1 MLEVKYSTKFKRDL
15 KVCQKRHYDMAD
27 YDLPAM
33 QRQNEAQHNSP
44 AAHRRAAGL
53 QMCCPIMR
61 IFKWTFCVF
70 DWMLFGILRAKVC
83 SNAQKRHA
91 DPLETSV
98 PFCIASVI

>member
-33 QRQNEAQHNSP
+33 QGRNEAQP
-44 AAHRRAAGL
+44 
-53 QMCCPIMR
+53 
-61 IFKWTFCVF
+61 
-70 DWMLFGILRAKVC
+70 
-83 SNAQKRHA
+83 KRHA

-98 PFCIASVI
+98 PFCIVSVI